1 MLPIRM
7 GVPAVGGPLVTR
19 SGLLFIAATQERTFR
34 AFELKTGR
42 LLWQDRLPAG
52 GHAAPMTFYSKRS
65 GRQFVVIP
73 ASGHFLMKSGQA
85 DYLVAYALPRT

>member
-1 MLPIRM
+1 MSTDESKARPDWLLRLTAGI
-7 GVPAVGGPLVTR
+7 LVVT
-19 SGLLFIAATQERTFR
+19 GLLLAA
-34 AFELKTGR
+34 
-42 LLWQDRLPAG
+42 PAG